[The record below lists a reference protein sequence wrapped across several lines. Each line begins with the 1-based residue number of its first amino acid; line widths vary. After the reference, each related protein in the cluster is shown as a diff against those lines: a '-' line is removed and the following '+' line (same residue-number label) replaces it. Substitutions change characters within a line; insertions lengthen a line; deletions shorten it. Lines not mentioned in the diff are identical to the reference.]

1 MSEPIRF
8 HFDPLCPWCYQ
19 TSRWVR
25 RLEELGEVSV
35 DWRVFSLAIAN
46 RGDEGRAASDV
57 GSAPALRTAIVLRR
71 EHGPAAVGRY
81 YAALGA
87 AIHEEERGEDGP
99 AVDDREVIGAALREA
114 GVDPEVADRAM
125 ADPATWEAV
134 QREHDEVVTAHRAFG
149 VPTIVLDGGS
159 GRAIFGQ
166 VITEVPGGPEAVELW
181 RHVTWLVRYENFSEL
196 KRERT
201 RQPDLASVRR
211 WERRRA
217 SAAA

>member
-46 RGDEGRAASDV
+46 RGDEGRADSGA
-57 GSAPALRTAIVLRR
+57 GSAPALRTAIRVRE
-71 EHGPAAVGRY
+71 EHGPAAVGHF
-81 YAALGA
+81 YATLGA
-87 AIHEEERGEDGP
+87 VIHEEERGDDGP
-99 AVDDREVIGAALREA
+99 AVDDPAVIAAALQQA
-114 GVDPEVADRAM
+114 GLDPEIAGRAM
-125 ADPATWEAV
+125 ADPGTWAAV
-134 QREHDEVVTAHRAFG
+134 QREHDELVADHRGFG
-149 VPTIVLDGGS
+149 VPTIVLEGGS
-159 GRAIFGQ
+159 VPAVFGP
-166 VITEVPGGPEAVELW
+166 VITEVPGDAEAVELW

-201 RQPDLASVRR
+201 RHPDLASVRR

-217 SAAA
+217 GAAA